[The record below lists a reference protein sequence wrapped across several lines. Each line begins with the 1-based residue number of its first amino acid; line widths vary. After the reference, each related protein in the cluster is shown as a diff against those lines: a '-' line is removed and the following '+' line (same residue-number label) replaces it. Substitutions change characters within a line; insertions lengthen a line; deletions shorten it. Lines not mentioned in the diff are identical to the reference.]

1 MVFGKLF
8 WITAFFCVL
17 FVAPVLIVITFGI
30 MLALIAGGGA

>member
-8 WITAFFCVL
+8 WITTFFCVL

-30 MLALIAGGGA
+30 MLVLIAGGSV